1 MKLLIVDDEV
11 IAIEGIKG
19 SVDFAKHGIIK
30 VFSARSMSAAQE
42 IIRQWGIDIVLCDIE
57 MPGGSGLELIE
68 WINREYPNIVTI
80 ILSCHSDF
88 DFAKQAVNLSC
99 LQYLLKP
106 AVPEE
111 LDAALERAVEKVN
124 QEAANL
130 KYRKLGEGYLQSIAG
145 SDTEKADVMQVVE
158 CYIREHVDEE
168 LSVEK
173 LAQIAYISPNYLTRC
188 FKKKHGK
195 TVVEYINDFR
205 LGLAEEMLKNT
216 SLTVTAISA
225 KVGYANY
232 SYFVRQFK
240 KYKGCSPSEYRT

>member
-1 MKLLIVDDEV
+1 
-11 IAIEGIKG
+11 
-19 SVDFAKHGIIK
+19 
-30 VFSARSMSAAQE
+30 
-42 IIRQWGIDIVLCDIE
+42 
-57 MPGGSGLELIE
+57 
-68 WINREYPNIVTI
+68 
-80 ILSCHSDF
+80 
-88 DFAKQAVNLSC
+88 
-99 LQYLLKP
+99 
-106 AVPEE
+106 
-111 LDAALERAVEKVN
+111 
-124 QEAANL
+124 
-130 KYRKLGEGYLQSIAG
+130 
-145 SDTEKADVMQVVE
+145 MQVVE